1 MAATAAPS
9 EPEALKLMSLVA
21 PRVAQLEEL
30 ILILHPLYNDRLGAA
45 EELLVRM
52 QYRFVK
58 TVAPVLNSEQVER
71 LLEDKYGGDTPEG

>member
-9 EPEALKLMSLVA
+9 EAEALKLMSLVA

-30 ILILHPLYNDRLGAA
+30 ILILNPLYNDRLEAA

-58 TVAPVLNSEQVER
+58 TVKPVLNSE
-71 LLEDKYGGDTPEG
+71 

>member
-9 EPEALKLMSLVA
+9 ETEALKLMSLVA

-30 ILILHPLYNDRLGAA
+30 VLILNPLYNDRLEAA

-52 QYRFVK
+52 
-58 TVAPVLNSEQVER
+58 
-71 LLEDKYGGDTPEG
+71 